1 MANLTSY
8 ASQAAADMA
17 DADVLL
23 GANSAGTTKTF
34 SLANLKTFLTTA
46 SSVGVAFSGNITPD
60 SNAAYDLGTDAL
72 EWKDLWIDGVA
83 YLDTVDIDAGA
94 IDGTTIGA
102 NSTAPGSFTNIL
114 AVGTVTINGS
124 AGAQDQILLKGAST
138 LNYADHTVN
147 NIKDAV
153 ATGTNVFLIGAAPTY
168 TAGGFNTAIGMTALN
183 SLSNSSDGLNNT
195 AIGYAAGTAV
205 ALGENGTYVGAY
217 AGYSNTQGASA
228 AQTDNTFIGYQAGYT
243 TTTGIRNTAIGSG
256 ALRTNDTGDYNIAIG
271 PDALRQ
277 SNDGDY
283 NAAIGYQAGYDLTD
297 GHKNALIGYRAAQNV
312 TTGER
317 NIAIGADTLAT
328 VTTGD
333 DNIAIGTDALKSIA
347 TNAVN
352 TIGIGTSALETYT
365 AATGYSTALGTEAGK
380 YQVSGTQNVFMG
392 YRAGYGESGVS
403 GVTGT
408 SVYIGAFA
416 GQVDTGGVNNVAIG
430 NSALTV
436 EKKGAG
442 TTAIGGASLNAQV
455 NTGTT
460 TVNNTAVGVYTGI
473 SVTTGIDNVFLGA
486 NTGADL
492 DRSGSGISDAIA
504 VTTGDYNTLVGAYAN
519 TSIADAQ
526 NQIVIGHNAKGH
538 GDNIAVIGST
548 DLTAIH
554 PGDDNGV
561 DLGSATYSF
570 KDAHVQGVSNL
581 GSIAMT
587 STLEGNRI
595 KVENVTANDSLT
607 AAESGK
613 TFVFNDAD
621 GAILTLPDSGG
632 GAILGVYYNFFIAV
646 TITSNSHKVVCADTT
661 NEKLIGS
668 LHAVDADGDASAA
681 IWNAQAGDSFSA
693 ITTDGVTKGLIG
705 TMFTVTNMAADVW
718 HVRGELVCTGTP
730 ATPFTT
736 S

>member
-46 SSVGVAFSGNITPD
+46 SSVGVAFSGNITPN

-124 AGAQDQILLKGAST
+124 AGSEDQILLKGAST
-138 LNYADHTVN
+138 LNYADHTIN
-147 NIKDAV
+147 NVKDAIM
-153 ATGTNVFLIGAAPTY
+153 TGNNTYLIGEIPTY
-168 TAGGFNTAIGMTALN
+168 PGTHNTAVGMTALN
-183 SLSNSSDGLNNT
+183 SSTSNSTVGNV
-195 AIGYAAGTAV
+195 AVGYAAGTAV
-205 ALGENGTYVGAY
+205 TTGSNSTYVGAY
-217 AGYSNTQGASA
+217 AGQANTTGSASVNTGNTFVGYSAGYSTINGSNNTALGFKSLYSNTTGEYNA
-228 AQTDNTFIGYQAGYT
+228 AFGYE
-243 TTTGIRNTAIGSG
+243 
-256 ALRTNDTGDYNIAIG
+256 ALESCI
-271 PDALRQ
+271 
-277 SNDGDY
+277 DGDY
-283 NAAIGYQAGYDLTD
+283 NVGMGYRAGYDVTNGHKNVLIGYQ
-297 GHKNALIGYRAAQNV
+297 AAQNV

-317 NIAIGADTLAT
+317 NIAIGTDTLAV

-333 DNIAIGTDALKSIA
+333 DNIAIGTDALKSLS
-347 TNAVN
+347 TNALN
-352 TIGIGTSALETYT
+352 TIGIGTSALESYT
-365 AATGYSTALGTEAGK
+365 AAGGYSTAFGTEAGK
-380 YQVSGTQNVFMG
+380 YQVSGTLNTFMG

-403 GVTGT
+403 GVTA
-408 SVYIGAFA
+408 SCVYIGNFA
-416 GQVDTGGVNNVAIG
+416 GSVDTGGANNIG
-430 NSALTV
+430 IGQSTLV
-436 EKKGAG
+436 SEKKGAG
-442 TTAIGGASLNAQV
+442 TTAIGSASLTSQV

-460 TVNNTAVGVYTGI
+460 TVNNTAVGVFTGL

-486 NTGADL
+486 NTGSDI
-492 DRSGSGISDAIA
+492 DRSASGISDAIA
-504 VTTGDYNTLVGAYAN
+504 VTTGDYNTVLGAYAN

-538 GDNIAVIGST
+538 GNNIAVIGST

-595 KVENVTANDSLT
+595 KVENVTANDTLT
-607 AAESGK
+607 VAESGK

-621 GAILTLPDSGG
+621 GATLTLPDSGG

-646 TITSNSHKVVCADTT
+646 TITSNSHKVVCSDTT